1 MNVFDL
7 VASLTLDSSQYDES
21 LASAEEKGSGFG
33 SKLKTGLA
41 SGAKVA
47 VGAVTAL
54 TTATIA
60 GGKAL
65 IDATGK
71 VAAQGDA
78 IDKQSQ
84 KLGLSATAYQEWDA
98 ILQHSGTSISA
109 LQPAMKTLQK
119 AVEDG
124 GAAFE
129 ALGISQEQVAAM
141 SQEELFSATI
151 TALQNVGDETER
163 NTIASDLLG
172 RSYMELQPLLN
183 TSAEDTEA
191 MRQAVHDLGGVMS
204 DEMVLASAA
213 YQDTLQDMQTSVSGL
228 KMSVV
233 GDFLPS
239 VTTVMD
245 GLTMLFSGNPESGI
259 AQITNGVQQFIDQ
272 LFNMAP
278 QLIDVGSSLIM
289 NLLKVIIENL
299 PNLVM
304 AGTDLILSLAEG
316 FLDQLPAMVDALFT
330 LFMTISGYILE
341 NLPVILEKGMEIV
354 KKLAEGVIKNLPT
367 IIKAIGDILMG
378 IVQFIMEDLPNILQM
393 GLELMFALIEGI
405 IQALPDIVGA
415 IAEVLV
421 SLVTYILEHLPEFI
435 TLGIQLMIQLIAG
448 LIQAI
453 PQIIAALPEIFTA
466 IFDAFRNVDWL
477 ELGREIIYGI
487 INGLV
492 QVIDSLWDAAVQV
505 AKSALNAIKN
515 VLGISSPSKVFRDQ
529 VGKMIPKGLA
539 IGIEANTDEVEN
551 AMDDL
556 RDVTMIPF
564 DSPSMNVVKG
574 FGNGGSGMKV
584 IDGLTIN
591 VYPREGQDEKAIAE
605 YVMEQLNM
613 SYEQAERALA

>member
-124 GAAFE
+124 GVAFE

-163 NTIASDLLG
+163 NAIASDLLG

-204 DEMVLASAA
+204 DEMVAASAA
-213 YQDTLQDMQTSVSGL
+213 YQDTLQDMNTAIDGTKRSVIET
-228 KMSVV
+228 
-233 GDFLPS
+233 FLPS
-239 VTTVMD
+239 ITDVMG
-245 GLTMLFSGNPESGI
+245 GLTQLFSGDASSGI
-259 AQITNGVQQFIDQ
+259 GQITNGVNNFIKQ
-272 LFNMAP
+272 LLSVAP
-278 QLIDVGSSLIM
+278 QLTDVASQLIS
-289 NLLKVIIENL
+289 NFLTVIIENL
-299 PNLVM
+299 PAIVM
-304 AGTDLILSLAEG
+304 AGTDLLLKLVEGIL
-316 FLDQLPAMVDALFT
+316 DNLPALVTAVIT
-330 LFMTISGYILE
+330 LVTTVTTYIIQ
-341 NLPVILEKGMEIV
+341 NLPTILQKGIEIV
-354 KKLAEGVIKNLPT
+354 KSIAQGMIDNLPT
-367 IIKAIGDILMG
+367 IIQSIGDILMA
-378 IVQFIMEDLPNILQM
+378 IVEFIINDLPELLEM
-393 GLELMFALIEGI
+393 GIELIFALAEGI
-405 IQALPDIVGA
+405 ISNLPA
-415 IAEVLV
+415 IISA
-421 SLVTYILEHLPEFI
+421 ILEVITSILNYIIEHLADFI
-435 TLGIQLMIQLIAG
+435 EMGIEIIVQLIAG
-448 LIQAI
+448 LIEAIPEIIAAI
-453 PQIIAALPEIFTA
+453 PQIIEA
-466 IFDAFRNVDWL
+466 IFNAFAEVDWL
-477 ELGREIIYGI
+477 SIGSNIIDGI
-487 INGLV
+487 VNGIGGAV
-492 QVIDSLWDAAVQV
+492 SRLWDAAVSA
-505 AKSALNAIKN
+505 AKNALAKIKN
-515 VLGISSPSKVFRDQ
+515 VLGIHSPSSVFRDQ
-529 VGKMIPKGLA
+529 VGKMIPEGMA
-539 IGIEANTDEVEN
+539 IGIEANADSVEDAMADIADLTTD
-551 AMDDL
+551 
-556 RDVTMIPF
+556 PF
-564 DSPSMNVVKG
+564 AGMSNIVQFPEQGKG
-574 FGNGGSGMKV
+574 GKTYGSIV
-584 IDGLTIN
+584 LN
-591 VYPREGQDEKAIAE
+591 VYPSEGMDVEEFADYTIDKLNQELEKE
-605 YVMEQLNM
+605 G
-613 SYEQAERALA
+613 RALA

>member
-71 VAAQGDA
+71 VASQGDA

-163 NTIASDLLG
+163 NTLASDLLG

-204 DEMVLASAA
+204 DEMVAASAA
-213 YQDTLQDMQTSVSGL
+213 YQDTLQDMNTAIDGTKRSVIET
-228 KMSVV
+228 
-233 GDFLPS
+233 FLPS
-239 VTTVMD
+239 ITEVMG
-245 GLTMLFSGNPESGI
+245 GLTQIFSGDADSGV
-259 AQITNGVQQFIDQ
+259 AQITSGLQATMDN
-272 LFNMAP
+272 LFEIMP
-278 QLIDVGSSLIM
+278 QIIDVATGLIESF
-289 NLLKVIIENL
+289 LQVIIENL
-299 PNLVM
+299 PEIVM
-304 AGTDLILSLAEG
+304 AGADLLFKLVEG
-316 FLDQLPAMVDALFT
+316 ILDQLPTLIDAVFQLVE
-330 LFMTISGYILE
+330 TITAYIIE
-341 NLPVILEKGMEIV
+341 NLPELLKKGIEIV
-354 KKLAEGVIKNLPT
+354 KSIAQGMIDNLPT
-367 IIKAIGDILMG
+367 IIDAIGQLLMAL
-378 IVQFIMEDLPNILQM
+378 VQFIIEDLPEILQM
-393 GLELMFALIEGI
+393 GIELIFALAQGI
-405 IQALPDIVGA
+405 LDNLPA
-415 IAEVLV
+415 IIDAILQVITSILN
-421 SLVTYILEHLPEFI
+421 YIIDHLDEFI
-435 TLGIQLMIQLIAG
+435 EAGINLIVQLAVG

-453 PQIIAALPEIFTA
+453 PKLVAALPQIIRA
-466 IFDAFRNVDWL
+466 IFDAFRNVNWL
-477 ELGREIIYGI
+477 EIGSNIIQGI
-487 INGLV
+487 ISGIGQAV
-492 QVIDSLWDAAVQV
+492 GALWDAAVAA
-505 AKSALNAIKN
+505 AKAALNAIKN
-515 VLGISSPSKVFRDQ
+515 MLGIHSPSRVFRDQ
-529 VGKMIPKGLA
+529 IGKMIPEGMA
-539 IGIEANTDEVEN
+539 VGIEANTDAVED
-551 AMDDL
+551 AMADL
-556 RDVTMIPF
+556 SDITTDPF
-564 DSPSMNVVKG
+564 AGMNNIVQFPSD
-574 FGNGGSGMKV
+574 GSGRGGVMGGV
-584 IDGLTIN
+584 VIN
-591 VYPREGQDEKAIAE
+591 VYPREGQDEEEIAQ
-605 YVMEQLNM
+605 YVMDRLNQE
-613 SYEQAERALA
+613 YERAERAFA

>member
-71 VAAQGDA
+71 VASQGDA

-163 NTIASDLLG
+163 NAIASDLLG

-204 DEMVLASAA
+204 DEMVAASAA
-213 YQDTLQDMQTSVSGL
+213 YQDTLQDMNTAIDGTKRSVIET
-228 KMSVV
+228 
-233 GDFLPS
+233 FLPS
-239 VTTVMD
+239 ITDVMG
-245 GLTMLFSGNPESGI
+245 GLTQLFSGDASSGI
-259 AQITNGVQQFIDQ
+259 GQITNGVNNFIKQ
-272 LFNMAP
+272 LLSVAP
-278 QLIDVGSSLIM
+278 QLTDVASQLIS
-289 NLLKVIIENL
+289 NFLTVIIENL
-299 PNLVM
+299 PSIVM
-304 AGTDLILSLAEG
+304 AGTDLLLKLVEGIL
-316 FLDQLPAMVDALFT
+316 DNLPALVTAVIT
-330 LFMTISGYILE
+330 LVTTVTTYIIQ
-341 NLPVILEKGMEIV
+341 NLPTILQKGIEIV
-354 KKLAEGVIKNLPT
+354 KSIAQGMIDNLPT
-367 IIKAIGDILMG
+367 IIQSIGDILMA
-378 IVQFIMEDLPNILQM
+378 IVEFIINDLPELLEM
-393 GLELMFALIEGI
+393 GIELIFALAEGI
-405 IQALPDIVGA
+405 ISNLPA
-415 IAEVLV
+415 IISAVLEVITSILN
-421 SLVTYILEHLPEFI
+421 YIIEHLADFVEM
-435 TLGIQLMIQLIAG
+435 GIEIIVQLIAG
-448 LIQAI
+448 LIEAIPEIIAAI
-453 PQIIAALPEIFTA
+453 PQIIEA
-466 IFDAFRNVDWL
+466 IFNAFAEVDWL
-477 ELGREIIYGI
+477 SIGSNIIDGI
-487 INGLV
+487 VSGIGEAV
-492 QVIDSLWDAAVQV
+492 STLWDAAVNA
-505 AKSALNAIKN
+505 AKTALAKIKN
-515 VLGISSPSKVFRDQ
+515 VLGIASPSRVFRDQ
-529 VGKMIPKGLA
+529 VGKMIPEGMA
-539 IGIEANTDEVEN
+539 IGIEANTDSVED
-551 AMDDL
+551 AMADIADL
-556 RDVTMIPF
+556 TTDPF
-564 DSPSMNVVKG
+564 AGMSNIVKFPEQG
-574 FGNGGSGMKV
+574 KGGQTYGGIV
-584 IDGLTIN
+584 LN
-591 VYPREGQDEKAIAE
+591 VYASEGMDVEEFADYTIDKLNQELEREG
-605 YVMEQLNM
+605 
-613 SYEQAERALA
+613 RALA

>member
-71 VAAQGDA
+71 VASQGDA

-163 NTIASDLLG
+163 NAIASDLLG

-204 DEMVLASAA
+204 DEMVAASAA
-213 YQDTLQDMQTSVSGL
+213 YQDTLQDMNTAIDGTKRSVIET
-228 KMSVV
+228 
-233 GDFLPS
+233 FLPS
-239 VTTVMD
+239 ITDVMG
-245 GLTMLFSGNPESGI
+245 GLTQLFSGDASSGI
-259 AQITNGVQQFIDQ
+259 GQITNGVNNFIKQ
-272 LFNMAP
+272 LLSVAP
-278 QLIDVGSSLIM
+278 QLTDVASQLIS
-289 NLLKVIIENL
+289 NFLTVIIENL
-299 PNLVM
+299 PSIVM
-304 AGTDLILSLAEG
+304 AGTDLLLKLVEGIL
-316 FLDQLPAMVDALFT
+316 DNLPALVTAVIT
-330 LFMTISGYILE
+330 LVTTVTTYIIQ
-341 NLPVILEKGMEIV
+341 NLPTILQKGIEIV
-354 KKLAEGVIKNLPT
+354 KSIAQGMIDNLPT
-367 IIKAIGDILMG
+367 IIQSIGDILMAIVEFIINDLPELLEMGIELIFALAEG
-378 IVQFIMEDLPNILQM
+378 IVSNLP
-393 GLELMFALIEGI
+393 AI
-405 IQALPDIVGA
+405 ISA
-415 IAEVLV
+415 
-421 SLVTYILEHLPEFI
+421 ILEVITSILNYIIEHLADFI
-435 TLGIQLMIQLIAG
+435 EMGIEIIVQLIAG
-448 LIQAI
+448 LIEAIPEIIAAI
-453 PQIIAALPEIFTA
+453 PQIIEA
-466 IFDAFRNVDWL
+466 IFNAFAEVDWL
-477 ELGREIIYGI
+477 SIGSNIIDGI
-487 INGLV
+487 VNGIGGAV
-492 QVIDSLWDAAVQV
+492 SRLWDAAVSA
-505 AKSALNAIKN
+505 AKNALAKIKN
-515 VLGISSPSKVFRDQ
+515 VLGIASPSRVFRDQ
-529 VGKMIPKGLA
+529 VGKMIPEGMA
-539 IGIEANTDEVEN
+539 IGIEANADSVEDAMADIADLTTD
-551 AMDDL
+551 
-556 RDVTMIPF
+556 PF
-564 DSPSMNVVKG
+564 AGMSNIVKFPEQG
-574 FGNGGSGMKV
+574 KGGQTYGGIV
-584 IDGLTIN
+584 LN
-591 VYPREGQDEKAIAE
+591 VYASEGMDVEEFADYTIDKLNQELEREG
-605 YVMEQLNM
+605 
-613 SYEQAERALA
+613 RALA

>member
-71 VAAQGDA
+71 VASQGDA

-204 DEMVLASAA
+204 DEMVAASAA
-213 YQDTLQDMQTSVSGL
+213 YQNTLQDMNTAIDGTKRSVIET
-228 KMSVV
+228 
-233 GDFLPS
+233 FLPS
-239 VTTVMD
+239 ITDVMG
-245 GLTMLFSGNPESGI
+245 GLTQLFSGDASSGI
-259 AQITNGVQQFIDQ
+259 GQITNGVNSFIKQ
-272 LFNMAP
+272 LLSVAP
-278 QLIDVGSSLIM
+278 QLTDVASQLIS
-289 NLLKVIIENL
+289 NFLTVIIENL
-299 PNLVM
+299 PSIVM
-304 AGTDLILSLAEG
+304 AGTDLLLKLVEGIL
-316 FLDQLPAMVDALFT
+316 DNLPALVTAVIT
-330 LFMTISGYILE
+330 LVTTVTTYIIQ
-341 NLPVILEKGMEIV
+341 NLPTILQKGIEIV
-354 KKLAEGVIKNLPT
+354 KSIAQGMIDNLPT
-367 IIKAIGDILMG
+367 IIQSIGDILMAIVEFIINDLPELLEMGIELIFALAEG
-378 IVQFIMEDLPNILQM
+378 IVSNLP
-393 GLELMFALIEGI
+393 AI
-405 IQALPDIVGA
+405 ISA
-415 IAEVLV
+415 
-421 SLVTYILEHLPEFI
+421 ILEVITSILNYIIEHLADFI
-435 TLGIQLMIQLIAG
+435 EMGIEIIVQLIAG
-448 LIQAI
+448 LIEAIPEIIAAI
-453 PQIIAALPEIFTA
+453 PQIIEA
-466 IFDAFRNVDWL
+466 IFNAFAEVDWL
-477 ELGREIIYGI
+477 SIGSNIIDGI
-487 INGLV
+487 VSGIGEAV
-492 QVIDSLWDAAVQV
+492 STLWDAAVNA
-505 AKSALNAIKN
+505 AKTALAKIKN
-515 VLGISSPSKVFRDQ
+515 VLGISSPSKVFRDE
-529 VGKMIPKGLA
+529 VGKWIPEGMA
-539 IGIEANTDEVEN
+539 IGIEANTDAVTD

-556 RDVTMIPF
+556 ADLTTDPF
-564 DSPSMNVVKG
+564 EGMSNIVQFPEQGKG
-574 FGNGGSGMKV
+574 GQTYGGIV
-584 IDGLTIN
+584 LN
-591 VYPREGQDEKAIAE
+591 VYASEGMDVEEFADYTIDKLNQELEREG
-605 YVMEQLNM
+605 
-613 SYEQAERALA
+613 RALA

>member
-71 VAAQGDA
+71 VASQGDA

-163 NTIASDLLG
+163 NAIASDLLG

-204 DEMVLASAA
+204 DEMVAASAA
-213 YQDTLQDMQTSVSGL
+213 YQDTLQDMNTAIDGTKRSVIET
-228 KMSVV
+228 
-233 GDFLPS
+233 FLPS
-239 VTTVMD
+239 ITEVMG
-245 GLTMLFSGNPESGI
+245 GLTQLFSGDASSGI
-259 AQITNGVQQFIDQ
+259 GQITNGVNNFIKQ
-272 LFNMAP
+272 LLSVAP
-278 QLIDVGSSLIM
+278 QLTDVASQLIS
-289 NLLKVIIENL
+289 NFLTVIIENL
-299 PNLVM
+299 PAIVM
-304 AGTDLILSLAEG
+304 AGTDLLLKLVEGIL
-316 FLDQLPAMVDALFT
+316 DNLPALVTAVLT
-330 LFMTISGYILE
+330 LVTTVSTYIIQ
-341 NLPVILEKGMEIV
+341 NLPTILQKGIEIV
-354 KKLAEGVIKNLPT
+354 KSIAQGMIDNLPT
-367 IIKAIGDILMG
+367 IIQSIGDILMA
-378 IVQFIMEDLPNILQM
+378 IVEFIINDLPELLEM
-393 GLELMFALIEGI
+393 GIELIFALAEGI
-405 IQALPDIVGA
+405 ISNLPA
-415 IAEVLV
+415 IISA
-421 SLVTYILEHLPEFI
+421 ILEVITSILNYIIEHLADFVEM
-435 TLGIQLMIQLIAG
+435 GIEIIVQLIAG
-448 LIQAI
+448 LIEAIPEIIAAI
-453 PQIIAALPEIFTA
+453 PQIIEA
-466 IFDAFRNVDWL
+466 IFNAFAEVDWL
-477 ELGREIIYGI
+477 SIGSNIIDGI
-487 INGLV
+487 VSGIGEAV
-492 QVIDSLWDAAVQV
+492 STLWDAAVNA
-505 AKSALNAIKN
+505 AKTALAKIKN
-515 VLGISSPSKVFRDQ
+515 VLGIASPSRVFRDQ
-529 VGKMIPKGLA
+529 VGKMIPEGMA
-539 IGIEANTDEVEN
+539 IGIEANTDSVED
-551 AMDDL
+551 AMADIADL
-556 RDVTMIPF
+556 TTDPF
-564 DSPSMNVVKG
+564 EGMSNIVKFPEQG
-574 FGNGGSGMKV
+574 KGGQTYGG
-584 IDGLTIN
+584 ITLN
-591 VYPREGQDEKAIAE
+591 VYASDGMDVEEFADYTIEKLNQELEREG
-605 YVMEQLNM
+605 
-613 SYEQAERALA
+613 RALA

>member
-163 NTIASDLLG
+163 NAIASDLLG

-204 DEMVLASAA
+204 DDMVKASAA
-213 YQDTLQDMQTSVSGL
+213 YQDTLQDMNTAIDGTKRSVIET
-228 KMSVV
+228 
-233 GDFLPS
+233 FLPS
-239 VTTVMD
+239 ITEVMG
-245 GLTMLFSGNPESGI
+245 GLTQLFSGDASSGI
-259 AQITNGVQQFIDQ
+259 GQITNGVNNFIKQ
-272 LFNMAP
+272 LLSVAP
-278 QLIDVGSSLIM
+278 QLTDVASQLIS
-289 NLLKVIIENL
+289 NFLTVIIENL
-299 PNLVM
+299 PAIVM
-304 AGTDLILSLAEG
+304 AGTDLLLKLVEGIL
-316 FLDQLPAMVDALFT
+316 DNLPALVTAVLT
-330 LFMTISGYILE
+330 LVTTVSTYIIQ
-341 NLPVILEKGMEIV
+341 NLPTILQKGIEIV
-354 KKLAEGVIKNLPT
+354 KSIAQGMIDNLPT
-367 IIKAIGDILMG
+367 IIQSIGDILMA
-378 IVQFIMEDLPNILQM
+378 IVEFIINDLPELLEM
-393 GLELMFALIEGI
+393 GIELIFALAEGI
-405 IQALPDIVGA
+405 ISNLPTIISA
-415 IAEVLV
+415 
-421 SLVTYILEHLPEFI
+421 ILEVITSILNYIIEHLADFVEM
-435 TLGIQLMIQLIAG
+435 GIEIIVQLIAG
-448 LIQAI
+448 LIEAIPEIIAAI
-453 PQIIAALPEIFTA
+453 PQIIEA
-466 IFDAFRNVDWL
+466 IFNAFAEVDWL
-477 ELGREIIYGI
+477 SIGSNIIDGI
-487 INGLV
+487 VNGIGEAV
-492 QVIDSLWDAAVQV
+492 SNLWDAAVNA
-505 AKSALNAIKN
+505 AKTALAKIKN
-515 VLGISSPSKVFRDQ
+515 VLGIASPSRVFRDQ
-529 VGKMIPKGLA
+529 VGKMIPEGMA
-539 IGIEANTDEVEN
+539 IGIEANTDSVED
-551 AMDDL
+551 AMADIADL
-556 RDVTMIPF
+556 TTDPF
-564 DSPSMNVVKG
+564 EGMSNIVKFPG
-574 FGNGGSGMKV
+574 SSAGQGSAAGG
-584 IDGLTIN
+584 ITIN
-591 VYPREGQDEKAIAE
+591 VYPREGQDEESIAD
-605 YVMEQLNM
+605 YVMERLNEE
-613 SYEQAERALA
+613 YARAERAMA